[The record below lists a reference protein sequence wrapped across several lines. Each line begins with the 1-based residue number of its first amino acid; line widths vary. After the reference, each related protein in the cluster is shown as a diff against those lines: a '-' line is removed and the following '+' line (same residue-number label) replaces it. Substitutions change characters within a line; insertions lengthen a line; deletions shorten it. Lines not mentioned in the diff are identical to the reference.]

1 MGTIAH
7 EGSHV
12 QDRADLVEA
21 IIKNPEQ
28 ADAISARLNIT
39 VGETETKAYTVQSVF
54 AEFTYKNEQLT
65 KSEGGTTVFRMEATQ
80 ESAVITG
87 TGVKVWNPSW
97 AGADVAKIRSQR
109 SAAIAEGLSKSSVY
123 KDKLNKP
130 ILR

>member
-1 MGTIAH
+1 
-7 EGSHV
+7 V
-12 QDRADLVEA
+12 QDHADLVNA
-21 IIKNPEQ
+21 ILANPLA
-28 ADAISARLNIT
+28 ADAMSAQFNIT
-39 VGETETKAYTVQSVF
+39 VGATETKAYTVQSVF
-54 AEFTYKNEQLT
+54 SEFTYKNEHLME
-65 KSEGGTTVFRMEATQ
+65 SGGGKTVMRMEATQ

-97 AGADVAKIRSQR
+97 AGADIAKIRSQR